1 AELKDGL
8 LRDYISS
15 ITNEEDIELVGK
27 WLNEEAKRRHM
38 ARITIN
44 RDRRADTATTEETI
58 PRRITSLDELPTNL
72 PSNLQMQLYYST
84 MAANIPMI
92 NRILSDFHRIRL
104 ETRDK
109 YRFRRLAARDLR
121 KALYEDNT
129 GESPPPGMAI
139 SIMEH
144 LTHPNIVDTSE
155 LHLPDLPLV
164 EKFVIHP
171 FSNAEVKL
179 ALKRIRSTAAGP
191 DKVNG
196 KTVCELPPEIWRLF
210 FNKIIELQHMPES
223 WKAAKLSIIDKD
235 ADTETPRDT
244 HEKSRWR
251 PICVASAV
259 QRTFFVVIA
268 KRLTSYAT
276 SHGLVGGYQ
285 RGFIPE
291 VDGCML
297 NIFEMRQWL
306 AESHEHN
313 AVCIDI
319 SDAYG
324 SISHNILEVMLS
336 RIIHPASLNIFRAA
350 ISTHIHYGEE
360 TITTRRGTAQ
370 GSAISPILFNMALD
384 IVLNDESKLK
394 IRAFADDITILS
406 TGIEAEEDTKMVVES
421 L

>member
-1 AELKDGL
+1 
-8 LRDYISS
+8 
-15 ITNEEDIELVGK
+15 
-27 WLNEEAKRRHM
+27 
-38 ARITIN
+38 
-44 RDRRADTATTEETI
+44 
-58 PRRITSLDELPTNL
+58 
-72 PSNLQMQLYYST
+72 
-84 MAANIPMI
+84 
-92 NRILSDFHRIRL
+92 
-104 ETRDK
+104 
-109 YRFRRLAARDLR
+109 
-121 KALYEDNT
+121 
-129 GESPPPGMAI
+129 
-139 SIMEH
+139 
-144 LTHPNIVDTSE
+144 
-155 LHLPDLPLV
+155 
-164 EKFVIHP
+164 
-171 FSNAEVKL
+171 
-179 ALKRIRSTAAGP
+179 
-191 DKVNG
+191 
-196 KTVCELPPEIWRLF
+196 
-210 FNKIIELQHMPES
+210 
-223 WKAAKLSIIDKD
+223 
-235 ADTETPRDT
+235 
-244 HEKSRWR
+244 

-384 IVLNDESKLK
+384 TVLNDESKLK

-421 L
+421 LGRHGLAVNPMKCFKLGDTRLTIQGALLVDADPMKHKYLGLAATTTEPMRLAAKRKVDKIMTEVKRAISLPFTGLQLVEAFNTYIAPQLVLSTPLQNRLPSTTS